1 MGAERWMVA
10 GLGNPEPEYA
20 GTRHNIGAQVV
31 REFARRHGT
40 SLSRKRRVRGDVDEV
55 DVGGARTVLF
65 VPDAYMNRSGD
76 PVRACQAWH
85 RVAVERLVVCHDDLD
100 IDLGT
105 VRLKRGGGN
114 AGHNGLRDVDRAL
127 GSPDYLRVRIGIS
140 RPPDRIPGRDHV
152 LGRFRADETDRLVEA
167 IDTAIHAISTLVTD
181 GLEAAQQRHHG
192 RPPRRPDT
200 PEESAP

>member
-1 MGAERWMVA
+1 MVA

-20 GTRHNIGAQVV
+20 GTRHNIGARVV
-31 REFARRHGT
+31 RELARRQGV
-40 SLSRKRRVRGDVDEV
+40 SLSRKRRVRGDVVEV
-55 DVGGARTVLF
+55 DVGPARTVLF

-85 RVAVERLVVCHDDLD
+85 RVAVERLVVCHDELDL
-100 IDLGT
+100 DLGT

-127 GSPDYLRVRIGIS
+127 GTADYLRVRIGIS

-152 LGRFRADETDRLVEA
+152 LGRFRADEATRVDAAVDAA
-167 IDTAIHAISTLVTD
+167 IDAIGTLVVD

-192 RPPRRPDT
+192 RSRRPET